1 MTRTTPPRPLDV
13 EALFPELAAYRGTT
27 TRLHPRP
34 GNPDVS
40 ASSVGGP
47 LLWPADEPWPE
58 CTEAHRHRSGRR
70 PADIRRRRKVLADA
84 WARAP
89 FSGPTAEERELLDAL
104 DRRHRIPGIADTD
117 PLPLVALAQLY
128 RRDIPDLPAGPDG
141 CDLLQVFCC
150 PFDAHGPSRY
160 GMLLHLHWR
169 RSEDVGEVLAAPPQP
184 QVVGSD
190 GYVPEPCVLH
200 PEQVVTYPFAG
211 LLPEDLCDRILAR
224 EEALDEE
231 ALDEEAEEAWEQDC
245 EADEMEHA
253 GKEGEVEPVAEKGE
267 GERSAEKGEG
277 ERSAERGG
285 DKQVYYQYDL
295 SIPPGWR
302 VGGFASWHTTDASP
316 MDCLTCATPMR
327 LLLTIASSEWDGGS
341 GSWKPTEEADLPPHP
356 SAAPTEVIVGRAG
369 QLNVFA
375 CPADPGHPHRWSIQ

>member
-13 EALFPELAAYRGTT
+13 EELFPELAAYRGTT

-47 LLWPADEPWPE
+47 LLWPADEPWPV
-58 CTEAHRHRSGRR
+58 CTEAHRRRSGRR
-70 PADIRRRRKVLADA
+70 PADIRRSRKVLEEA
-84 WARAP
+84 WDRAP
-89 FSGPTAEERELLDAL
+89 SSGPTAAERELLDEL
-104 DRRHRIPGIADTD
+104 NRRHRIPDIADTD
-117 PLPLVALAQLY
+117 PLPMVALAQLY

-150 PFDAHGPSRY
+150 PFDAHGPTRY
-160 GMLLHLHWR
+160 GMLLHLRWR
-169 RSEDVGEVLAAPPQP
+169 RSEEVDEVLATPPQP
-184 QVVGSD
+184 QVVGYD

-211 LLPEDLCDRILAR
+211 LLPQDLCDRIYAR

-231 ALDEEAEEAWEQDC
+231 ADDEWDTPWDS
-245 EADEMEHA
+245 DERAHS
-253 GKEGEVEPVAEKGE
+253 GEKGE
-267 GERSAEKGEG
+267 DEPAAENGAD
-277 ERSAERGG
+277 R
-285 DKQVYYQYDL
+285 QVYYQYDL

-316 MDCLTCATPMR
+316 MDCLTCTTPMR

-341 GSWKPTEEADLPPHP
+341 GSWKPVEEAGLPPHP
-356 SAAPTEVIVGRAG
+356 FATPTKVIVGRAG
-369 QLNVFA
+369 QVNIFA
-375 CPADPGHPHRWSIQ
+375 CPADPDHPHRWSVQ